1 MSGRDRVTEKL
12 EGGWRDKRVG
22 VIMQPRGWGWEGCR
36 NSSRMRGQVSKVG
49 RAPG

>member
-12 EGGWRDKRVG
+12 EGGWRDTRVG